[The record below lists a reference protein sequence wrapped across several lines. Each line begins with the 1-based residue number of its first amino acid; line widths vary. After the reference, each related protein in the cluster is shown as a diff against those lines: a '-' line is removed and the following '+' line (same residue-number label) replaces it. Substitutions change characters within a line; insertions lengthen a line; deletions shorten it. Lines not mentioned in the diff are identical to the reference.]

1 MDSNFDRS
9 VDLKSEV
16 VYTLYRSKQMGDEIE
31 SEKSLEKNGV
41 KLKTVYASNRSE
53 WVEDS
58 VS

>member
-1 MDSNFDRS
+1 MILDRC
-9 VDLKSEV
+9 E
-16 VYTLYRSKQMGDEIE
+16 RSRRNRRMGNEIG
-31 SEKSLEKNGV
+31 SEKYLEKNGV

>member
-1 MDSNFDRS
+1 
-9 VDLKSEV
+9 
-16 VYTLYRSKQMGDEIE
+16 MGDEIE
-31 SEKSLEKNGV
+31 SEKCLEKNGV